1 MAGKPESAASGSQ
14 EQALLLAAQ
23 RISAAKPAGGWACH
37 IHLSR
42 LSPTRMRDNF
52 SFAVN
57 MLRASVERFL
67 GRIFLLEN
75 QDIVVICWQARL
87 WQLRSAI
94 ASLKPLF
101 ESEGGGTVYQL
112 GPDIKFCT
120 WYDLDQQSE
129 DFLRLAERLA
139 SREPDR
145 IEEAARRAPAHY
157 EPSEPSSSSIAET
170 ADLDAGLLARL
181 LERLEQANLGGV
193 IRRQSI
199 CRVLSGAPPHVV
211 LEEIYV
217 SIADLQRLFAPRVE
231 LLSDRWLFRHLTQL
245 LDRRVLAWLAAADAL
260 SLVGDFSVNLNLATI
275 LSPDFARFEARSSQ
289 RLRDGMVI
297 EFNKSDVLADLAFY
311 ETVREALR
319 RRGYAL
325 CIDGLG
331 ASDLATIDCA
341 RLGADYYKVMWS
353 PETPEDREGEIE
365 SAFRRLIAQA
375 AERRIILCHC
385 GSPEAVEFGQSL
397 GLYLYQGWYVD
408 EMLRNP
414 QIQPMRAVAAT

>member
-1 MAGKPESAASGSQ
+1 MAGKPESAALGGQ

-42 LSPTRMRDNF
+42 LSPIRMRDNY

-112 GPDIKFCT
+112 GPDVKFCT

-129 DFLRLAERLA
+129 EFLRLAERVA

-145 IEEAARRAPAHY
+145 IDEATRRVPARD
-157 EPSEPSSSSIAET
+157 EPLASSSPAEMT
-170 ADLDAGLLARL
+170 DLDAPCLARL
-181 LERLEQANLGGV
+181 VDRLEQADIGGV
-193 IRRQSI
+193 IRRQAI
-199 CRVLSGAPPHVV
+199 CRLPPAGLPHVI

-217 SIADLQRLFAPRVE
+217 AIAELQRLFAPQVE
-231 LLSDRWLFRHLTQL
+231 LLADRWLFRHLTQL

-260 SLVGDFSVNLNLATI
+260 SLLGDFSVNLNLVTI

-319 RRGYAL
+319 RRGYTL

-365 SAFRRLIAQA
+365 SAFERLIAQA

-397 GLYLYQGWYVD
+397 GLQLYQGWYVD

-414 QIQPMRAVAAT
+414 QLQPMRAVAGT